1 MIQPIFSPFPL
12 LETTRL
18 SLCEIVPEDVTDL
31 FRYRSDPEV
40 MKYIGRP
47 LAIEIADAAK
57 LIEVLRTNAAENNA
71 ITWAITL
78 KGENVLR
85 GTIGY
90 WRIVK
95 EHHRAEIGYLL
106 DPALQGK
113 GIMQEAVEEVLR
125 YGFEEMGLHSVE
137 AVINPDNLA
146 SARLLE
152 RNAFVKEAH
161 FREDF
166 YFNGN
171 FQDTCVYS
179 LLEQNRIIKL

>member
-1 MIQPIFSPFPL
+1 MIQPVFTPFPL

-18 SLCEIVPEDVTDL
+18 SLREIVPEDVHDL
-31 FRYRSDPEV
+31 FRYRSDSEV

-47 LAIEIADAAK
+47 LAKELADATI
-57 LIEVLRTNAAENNA
+57 LIDVLRTNAAENNG

-78 KGENVLR
+78 KGENILR
-85 GTIGY
+85 GTIGF

-113 GIMQEAVEEVLR
+113 GLMQEAVEEVLR

-146 SARLLE
+146 SIRLLE
-152 RNAFVKEAH
+152 RNAFVKEAY

-166 YFNGN
+166 CFDGK

-179 LLEQNRIIKL
+179 LLEQHRIIKL

>member
-1 MIQPIFSPFPL
+1 MIQPVFTPFPL

-18 SLCEIVPEDVTDL
+18 LLREIVPEDVHDL
-31 FRYRSDPEV
+31 FRYRSDSEV

-47 LAIEIADAAK
+47 LAKELADATK
-57 LIEVLRTNAAENNA
+57 LIDVLRTNAAENNG

-78 KGENVLR
+78 KGENILR
-85 GTIGY
+85 GTIGF

-113 GIMQEAVEEVLR
+113 GLMQEAVEEVLR

-137 AVINPDNLA
+137 AVVNPDNLA
-146 SARLLE
+146 SIRLLE
-152 RNAFVKEAH
+152 RNAFVKEAY

-166 YFNGN
+166 CFDGK

-179 LLEQNRIIKL
+179 LLEQHRIIKL

>member
-1 MIQPIFSPFPL
+1 MIQPVFTPFPL

-18 SLCEIVPEDVTDL
+18 SLREVVPEDVHDL
-31 FRYRSDPEV
+31 YKYRSDSEV

-47 LAIEIADAAK
+47 LAKELADATK
-57 LIEVLRTNAAENNA
+57 LIDVLRTNAAENNG

-78 KGENVLR
+78 KGENSLR
-85 GTIGY
+85 GTIGF

-146 SARLLE
+146 SIRLLE
-152 RNAFVKEAH
+152 RNAFVKEAY

-166 YFNGN
+166 CFDGK

-179 LLEQNRIIKL
+179 LLEQDRIIKL

>member
-1 MIQPIFSPFPL
+1 MIQPIFTPFPV
-12 LETTRL
+12 LETSRL
-18 SLCEIVPEDVTDL
+18 LLREIDFNDTVSL
-31 FRYRSDPEV
+31 FKYRGDPEV

-47 LAIEIADAAK
+47 LAKELADVTK
-57 LIEVLRTNAAENNA
+57 LIDVLRTNAAENNG

-78 KGENVLR
+78 KGENILR
-85 GTIGY
+85 GTIGF

-146 SARLLE
+146 SIRLLE
-152 RNAFVKEAH
+152 RNAFVKEAY

-166 YFNGN
+166 CFDGK

-179 LLEQNRIIKL
+179 LLEQHRIIKL